1 MTNAVRESPC
11 QSPCASAL
19 LFCRSRGHETLIMR
33 SRLSSVPS
41 AKSAVQLFP
50 SRCYS
55 RELRIP
61 GRIFRT
67 VFPNDKREI
76 LNDKFSIQTQRFG
89 CGLPHCALAPLRCCL
104 GTGQTAPPTRV
115 RHNRTQSHS
124 VAPSRSDFFRPTGA
138 TFNFPNLEEISQP
151 PARPAQRSTQPLSPP
166 HRRPYPRPAQAISL
180 SSTHLWRR
188 GQGRGGPFSIP
199 FSLSFSS
206 VRGGRERKSRFVT
219 VLSRISDAPRPAL
232 RIFWRKPAELVS
244 SMRSVDKRSLATQH
258 ATHPFSCKRKRTSV

>member
-1 MTNAVRESPC
+1 MAWRKKSGLVKRMNAVRESPC

-50 SRCYS
+50 SR
-55 RELRIP
+55 L
-61 GRIFRT
+61 G
-67 VFPNDKREI
+67 V
-76 LNDKFSIQTQRFG
+76 
-89 CGLPHCALAPLRCCL
+89 LAPLRCCL